1 MLLYKSYSFC
11 FIIIICDLLLSK
23 VRIIKM
29 YIPKVVIITISKL
42 ITMQNII
49 CHFYTI
55 STWSLLNQDFK
66 FREI

>member
-55 STWSLLNQDFK
+55 ST
-66 FREI
+66 